1 MVTREGQ
8 KEMEKKTT
16 IRNPDNSRV
25 KNIFYYGEANLAIAT
40 NTAMQSKKTNVDVND
55 ILKKKTQ
62 TKSP

>member
-8 KEMEKKTT
+8 KEMEKKST

-25 KNIFYYGEANLAIAT
+25 KNIFYYGEA

>member
-25 KNIFYYGEANLAIAT
+25 KNIFYYGEAN
-40 NTAMQSKKTNVDVND
+40 TAMQSKKTNVDVND
-55 ILKKKTQ
+55 ILPVKKKTQ